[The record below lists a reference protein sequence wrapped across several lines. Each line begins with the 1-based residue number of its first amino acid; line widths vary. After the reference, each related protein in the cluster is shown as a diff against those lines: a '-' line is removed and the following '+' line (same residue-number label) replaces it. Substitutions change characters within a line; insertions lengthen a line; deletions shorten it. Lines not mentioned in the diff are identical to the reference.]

1 MTEPRTPEPSP
12 RETLRDL
19 IAEKLHA
26 YECGCDLRADQR
38 SPRDDFAA
46 VADAVMDLFPE
57 VGVEDWLIGTL
68 PTSSGEVEVREQI
81 RRPHMPVTHQ
91 RYVLRTAPT
100 ELADSSPQP
109 VEETP
114 R

>member
-1 MTEPRTPEPSP
+1 MNSPNLEPREALRSMIAAKLRGCPSG
-12 RETLRDL
+12 RFNITTM
-19 IAEKLHA
+19 
-26 YECGCDLRADQR
+26 
-38 SPRDDFAA
+38 
-46 VADAVMDLFPE
+46 ADAVMDLFPD

-68 PTSSGEVEVREQI
+68 PTLSGEVEVREQI
-81 RRPHMPVTHQ
+81 RRPHMPATHQ

-100 ELADSSPQP
+100 ALADASPLP